1 LTPVRAALDDVGNW
15 IACVDFRIR
24 HDGLEMRRE
33 NFSMSAVIVQDERPT
48 TRSYLSKSQRWARRW
63 AMERLAS

>member
-1 LTPVRAALDDVGNW
+1 MTPVRAAPDDVGLD
-15 IACVDFRIR
+15 CLCGSPIR

-33 NFSMSAVIVQDERPT
+33 NFSMSAVIVQNERPT
-48 TRSYLSKSQRWARRW
+48 TRSYLSKLQGWACRW